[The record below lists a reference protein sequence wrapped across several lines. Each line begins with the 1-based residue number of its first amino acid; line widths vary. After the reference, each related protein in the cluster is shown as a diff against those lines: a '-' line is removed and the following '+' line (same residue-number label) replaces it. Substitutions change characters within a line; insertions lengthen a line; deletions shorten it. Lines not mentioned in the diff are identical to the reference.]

1 MIPENDPRVEKLVG
15 AWLQYAKG
23 NGIATPDTPGEQA
36 QGQHV
41 YEFLTGFL
49 KDEYNFVLPDK
60 VRTKLQNLLVD
71 KSTGVSDVDAAALDR
86 VKSVIDDKLTDQQKE
101 QLARELKRH
110 V

>member
-1 MIPENDPRVEKLVG
+1 
-15 AWLQYAKG
+15 
-23 NGIATPDTPGEQA
+23 
-36 QGQHV
+36 
-41 YEFLTGFL
+41 LTGFL